1 MDAQAI
7 LLKLGWSG
15 PGNPLNP
22 NARPGATSGLG
33 LTRPILV
40 ARRKGNSGVGN
51 KTTKDPTNQ
60 WWLRGFEDALKGVGE
75 ERRTPADARTPNAL
89 TSELYRFFVRG
100 EVVAGT
106 LGEKHKDDGEG
117 ANGKRKREGDDEDDG
132 GDDDDKNGKKRKEK
146 KKETKEERKA
156 RKEERKKRKDERR
169 VKREE
174 KKKRKEE
181 REARRADRKL
191 RREKKAAA
199 KLLKRRK
206 EGEEDAPRPQYED
219 YPTPPMTEQEQE
231 QTGDAE
237 AGVKVK
243 KIKEK
248 KDRKDKKNK
257 EEKKTPKESKKR
269 KTREEASADEA
280 PKKSKKSQAAE

>member
-75 ERRTPADARTPNAL
+75 AARPPTAAPAPNAL

-106 LGEKHKDDGEG
+106 LGDVHKGDGEG
-117 ANGKRKREGDDEDDG
+117 EGEGKSGKGKRKRD
-132 GDDDDKNGKKRKEK
+132 GDDDDKNGKRHGE

-156 RKEERKKRKDERR
+156 RKEERRKRKEERR

-174 KKKRKEE
+174 KVKRREE

-199 KLLKRRK
+199 KLLKRRT

-219 YPTPPMTEQEQE
+219 YPTPPVTEQEQEQE
-231 QTGDAE
+231 QTGA
-237 AGVKVK
+237 KVK
-243 KIKEK
+243 TQKK
-248 KDRKDKKNK
+248 KDRKDKKTK

-269 KTREEASADEA
+269 KTREEASTDAA
-280 PKKSKKSQAAE
+280 PKKVKKSKAAE